1 MFVISYRSQGGLCWV
16 SLRPSLLAISNCP
29 GLYRKAS
36 ELLNSKNY
44 PMTGIGYRLNNRK

>member
-1 MFVISYRSQGGLCWV
+1 MFAMSYRSQRGLCWV
-16 SLRPSLLAISNCP
+16 SLRPSLPAVSNCP

-44 PMTGIGYRLNNRK
+44 PMTGIGDRLNNRK